1 MTLFTEFKF
10 DPAYVAEQTDQKRA
24 NLRANIGYSDFR
36 NYAIGVIV
44 QRLNRNRLR
53 YRDYGPYWWAVKSIL
68 REAGIAVGNQTDPL
82 IELEYCFDNQEQALV
97 AADLFRDSYLKKYML
112 GSNQYILNSSNPEAY
127 VLFDSDME
135 QQV

>member
-1 MTLFTEFKF
+1 MTLFTEHKF
-10 DPAYVAEQTDQKRA
+10 DPAYVAEQTEQKRA

-44 QRLNRNRLR
+44 QRLNLNRLR

-68 REAGIAVGNQTDPL
+68 REAGIAVGNQADPL
-82 IELEYCFDNQEQALV
+82 IELEYCFDNQEQTLV
-97 AADLFRDSYLKKYML
+97 AADLFRDNYLKKYIL
-112 GSNQYILNSSNPEAY
+112 GSNQYILNSSNPETY